1 MALCTGA
8 IYYSIVEG
16 VWSTSDQSVG
26 PMSKVKQRLLPQAF
40 QFVNNLPY
48 TLSSSW
54 NQCVSVTFKALKHS
68 GLLGLRRMITLSSC
82 FIFRNMPRQNVVQFL
97 SLCGR
102 LKRTVRTG
110 WTRHDIERPESVSDH
125 MYRMALMATVLPTM
139 DRQGLS
145 VERLIKMTI
154 VHDLAECIVGDIT
167 PHCNISKEEKLDRET
182 KAMDQLCTLIPND
195 NATEIYELWLEYN
208 AQQTPEARLCKDF
221 DKFEM
226 LLQAFEY
233 EQECGA
239 PKKLEEFFSST
250 LGCFSTPTVKSWV
263 EDLNVRRQCFSD
275 DLTATPASK

>member
-1 MALCTGA
+1 MAISTVAKNITKVALCTGA

-40 QFVNNLPY
+40 QFVNDVRPFCFEVISKTRQLLA
-48 TLSSSW
+48 TL
-54 NQCVSVTFKALKHS
+54 CAV
-68 GLLGLRRMITLSSC
+68 LLVEPM
-82 FIFRNMPRQNVVQFL
+82 NMPRQSVVQFL
-97 SLCGR
+97 SVCGR

-139 DRQGLS
+139 DRQDIS
-145 VERLIKMTI
+145 IERLIKMTI

-167 PHCNISKEEKLDRET
+167 PHCNVSKEEKLDRET
-182 KAMDQLCTLIPND
+182 
-195 NATEIYELWLEYN
+195 EYN

-250 LGCFSTPTVKSWV
+250 LGKLCFQADHADHTRSRLFLYSDGEGLGGRFEFPSSVFLRWSTCNSGFQMIAYYGAV
-263 EDLNVRRQCFSD
+263 
-275 DLTATPASK
+275 